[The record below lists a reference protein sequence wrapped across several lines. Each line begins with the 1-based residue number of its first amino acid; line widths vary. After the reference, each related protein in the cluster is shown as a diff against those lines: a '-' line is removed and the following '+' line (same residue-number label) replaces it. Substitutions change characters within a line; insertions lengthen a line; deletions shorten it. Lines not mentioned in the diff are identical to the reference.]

1 MARFMD
7 TIRPQG
13 RRLKYATAREV
24 AVRAKT
30 DPRTVQ
36 LVAQGEPLIS
46 MSRERAYRVLLEM
59 RLIVMRDDVHH

>member
-1 MARFMD
+1 MD
-7 TIRPQG
+7 TNRTHS

-36 LVAQGEPLIS
+36 LVAEGKPLIS

-59 RLIVMRDDVHH
+59 HLIEKRDDVHH

>member
-1 MARFMD
+1 MQAK
-7 TIRPQG
+7 RPQG
-13 RRLKYATAREV
+13 RRLKEATAREV

-36 LVAQGEPLIS
+36 LVVAGEPLVS

-59 RLIVMRDDVHH
+59 RLIEKRDDVHH